1 MVGPNFDTPIYHSN
15 LFIFLMRISKV
26 ITKEGD
32 KGQTS
37 LGNGIKVSK
46 NHPRVRAMGSIDK
59 LNSLVGWTICIAKNN
74 LKNDLQKIQ
83 QDLFNLG
90 GELAIPNGGMNLLG
104 VTRLEWLETQSEAL
118 NETLSPLK
126 EFILPGGT
134 ELSARIHIT
143 RAECR
148 SAELDLVALGE
159 TEKIETLHR
168 KYLNRLSDYLFILAR
183 VVKNEE
189 GSKEVTWDYSK

>member
-1 MVGPNFDTPIYHSN
+1 
-15 LFIFLMRISKV
+15 MRISKV

-37 LGNGIKVSK
+37 LGNGVKVSK

-59 LNSLVGWTICIAKNN
+59 LNSLVGWTICIANN
-74 LKNDLQKIQ
+74 DLKNDLQKIQ

-90 GELAIPNGGMNLLG
+90 GELAIPNGDISLLG
-104 VTRLEWLETQSEAL
+104 VARLEWLETQSETL